1 MADVRSRHLSSD
13 VRHPMTEPLFFKS
26 AKSLTIA
33 EIAAITGAQP
43 SNDVPLGRV
52 ITNIAP
58 LDSARASDLAFFDNA
73 KYLDELAG
81 THAGACLLAPRFA
94 KRARP
99 DVAVLTTHEPY
110 RAFVAVTRTLF
121 PDSLRPSLI
130 FAATGIAPGVHVHPS
145 ARLESG
151 VSLDP
156 GVVVG
161 PGAEIGTGTAVG
173 ANAVVGPGVRIGR
186 HCSIGAQSS
195 ILHTLIGDRVIIHP
209 GCRLGQDG
217 FGYALGARSHT
228 KVPQIGR
235 VIVQDD
241 VEIGAGSTIDRGANR
256 DTVIGEGTKID
267 NLVQIGHNVAIGRHC
282 VLVAQVGIS
291 GSVTLEDFVVL
302 GARVGVNNHVTI
314 GEGAHIA
321 ATAIVSRDVPAGV
334 RYGGFP
340 AKPVKQWMR
349 EVFLLERLASRQ
361 PASDKPSPYP
371 RGEGEMGDE
380 PAVAPRSKAHER
392 SR

>member
-1 MADVRSRHLSSD
+1 
-13 VRHPMTEPLFFKS
+13 MTEPLFFKS

-43 SNDVPLGRV
+43 GDGVPLDRV

-58 LDSARASDLAFFDNA
+58 LDTAGASDLTFFDNA
-73 KYLDELAG
+73 KYLNGLAS
-81 THAGACLLAPRFA
+81 TRAGACLLAPRFV

-99 DVAVLTTHEPY
+99 DLAALTTHEPY
-110 RAFVAVTRTLF
+110 RAFVAIARALF
-121 PDSLRPSLI
+121 PDSLRPSLV
-130 FAATGIAPGVHVHPS
+130 FAAAGIAPGAHVHSS
-145 ARLESG
+145 ARLEAG
-151 VSLDP
+151 VSVDP

-161 PGAEIGTGTAVG
+161 PGAEIGSGTVVA

-186 HCSIGAQSS
+186 NCSIGAQSS
-195 ILHTLIGDRVIIHP
+195 ILHSLIGDRVIIHP

-217 FGYALGARSHT
+217 FGYALGRQAHT

-241 VEIGAGSTIDRGANR
+241 VEIGAGSAVDRGANR

-302 GARVGVNNHVTI
+302 GARVGVKNHVTI
-314 GEGAHIA
+314 GEGAQIA
-321 ATAIVSRDVPAGV
+321 ATAVVSRDVPAGA

-340 AKPVKQWMR
+340 AKPVKLWMR
-349 EVFLLERLASRQ
+349 ETFLLERLAARQ
-361 PASDKPSPYP
+361 SGYDKTD
-371 RGEGEMGDE
+371 GDDAE
-380 PAVAPRSKAHER
+380 ER
-392 SR
+392 

>member
-1 MADVRSRHLSSD
+1 
-13 VRHPMTEPLFFKS
+13 MTQPLFFKS
-26 AKSLTIA
+26 AKSLTVA

-43 SNDVPLGRV
+43 ADGVPLDRA

-58 LDSARASDLAFFDNA
+58 LDFACASDLTFFDNP
-73 KYLDELAG
+73 KYLDQLAG
-81 THAGACLLAPRFA
+81 TRAGACLLAPRFA
-94 KRARP
+94 NNAP
-99 DVAVLTTHEPY
+99 SWLAVLTVGEPY
-110 RAFVAVTRTLF
+110 RAFVAIARTLF
-121 PDSLRPSLI
+121 PDSLRPSSV
-130 FAATGIAPGVHVHPS
+130 FATAGIASGAHVHPS

-151 VSLDP
+151 VLLDP

-161 PGAEIGTGTAVG
+161 PGAEIGSGPVVA
-173 ANAVVGPGVRIGR
+173 AHAVVGPGVRIGR
-186 HCSIGAQSS
+186 NCSIGAQSS

-217 FGYALGARSHT
+217 FGYALGRHAHT

-235 VIVQDD
+235 VIIQDD

-267 NLVQIGHNVAIGRHC
+267 NLVQVGHNVAIGRHC

-314 GEGAHIA
+314 REGAQIA
-321 ATAIVSRDVPAGV
+321 ATAIVSRDVPAGA
-334 RYGGFP
+334 RDGGLSAQPGEKRAGGGF
-340 AKPVKQWMR
+340 
-349 EVFLLERLASRQ
+349 FLGRVAAPQ
-361 PASDKPSPYP
+361 PAADETPPHPPPPTAGGETDLPSPP
-371 RGEGEMGDE
+371 VR
-380 PAVAPRSKAHER
+380 ER
-392 SR
+392 TG

>member
-1 MADVRSRHLSSD
+1 
-13 VRHPMTEPLFFKS
+13 MTEPQFFKS
-26 AKSLTIA
+26 AKSLTIG
-33 EIAAITGAQP
+33 EITTITGARP
-43 SNDVPLGRV
+43 VAGVPLDHV

-58 LDSARASDLAFFDNA
+58 LDSARANDLTFFDNP
-73 KYLDELAG
+73 KYLAELAG
-81 THAGACLLAPRFA
+81 THAGACFLAPRFA
-94 KRARP
+94 NKARIGLAALVI
-99 DVAVLTTHEPY
+99 DEPY
-110 RAFVAVTRTLF
+110 RAFVTVARTLF
-121 PDSLRPSLI
+121 PDALRPSLI
-130 FAATGIAPGVHVHPS
+130 FTTSGIAPGAYVHPS

-161 PGAEIGTGTAVG
+161 PDAEIGTATAVA

-186 HCSIGAQSS
+186 NCSIGAQTS
-195 ILHTLIGDRVIIHP
+195 ILNTLIGDRVIIHP

-217 FGYALGARSHT
+217 FGYALGRRAHT

-267 NLVQIGHNVAIGRHC
+267 NLVQVGHNVVIGRHC

-314 GEGAHIA
+314 GEGAQIA
-321 ATAIVSRDVPAGV
+321 ATAIVSRDVPPGV

-349 EVFLLERLASRQ
+349 EVFLLERLAARQ
-361 PASDKPSPYP
+361 PASDKTDGEHAGAR
-371 RGEGEMGDE
+371 RGDCGQ
-380 PAVAPRSKAHER
+380 
-392 SR
+392 